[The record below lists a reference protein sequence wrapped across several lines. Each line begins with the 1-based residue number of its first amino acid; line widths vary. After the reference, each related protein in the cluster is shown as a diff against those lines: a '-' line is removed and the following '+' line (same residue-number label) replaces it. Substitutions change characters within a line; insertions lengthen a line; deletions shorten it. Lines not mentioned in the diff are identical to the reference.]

1 MADKKITLI
10 VKIKAKKGMEEA
22 VKKELL
28 SLLPLSR
35 SEPGCIHYDLHQ
47 ATNDKSVFY
56 FYESWKSQKDLDEHM
71 QKPYLKALHEI
82 AAKLFDGPVD
92 GTYVDIIG

>member
-1 MADKKITLI
+1 MAEKKVTLI

-35 SEPGCIHYDLHQ
+35 SEPGCLHYDLHQ
-47 ATNDKSVFY
+47 AVDDKSLFF
-56 FYESWKSQKDLDEHM
+56 FYESWKSQKALDEHM
-71 QKPYLKALHEI
+71 EKPYLKALIEKADKI
-82 AAKLFDGPVD
+82 FEGPIDGVP
-92 GTYVDIIG
+92 VDIIG